1 MQVCCPRL
9 SIDWGHHFAAPLL
22 SSYEAQVALAAS
34 EWQQTYPMDYY
45 SKAGGEWCNHGT
57 AEKREAMREAAV
69 EAALAKLRREGKG
82 EGGTPGGGG
91 GCGDGGCG
99 GGGGGGGC
107 GGGYGG
113 SCRGGSGG
121 SGGGG
126 SGDGGGGG
134 GGSGDGKGPG
144 GAGKCLK
151 GERHGPQEP
160 QGSTIGYRSAWRRP
174 HKRPTQPR
182 SETAQSRSRA
192 QQGSTDTLS
201 ERIDQGDKGER
212 PQEEALWQPTQAE
225 AGEVCSLGGVTDPGR
240 RAEMQSRRHAVCAHG
255 AAPRRPVLGFG

>member
-99 GGGGGGGC
+99 C
-107 GGGYGG
+107 GAERGWSG
-113 SCRGGSGG
+113 SSR
-121 SGGGG
+121 
-126 SGDGGGGG
+126 
-134 GGSGDGKGPG
+134 
-144 GAGKCLK
+144 
-151 GERHGPQEP
+151 
-160 QGSTIGYRSAWRRP
+160 RRP
-174 HKRPTQPR
+174 LGLWR
-182 SETAQSRSRA
+182 
-192 QQGSTDTLS
+192 
-201 ERIDQGDKGER
+201 
-212 PQEEALWQPTQAE
+212 QE
-225 AGEVCSLGGVTDPGR
+225 GR
-240 RAEMQSRRHAVCAHG
+240 EYQWRCWTYCICLVQREM
-255 AAPRRPVLGFG
+255 